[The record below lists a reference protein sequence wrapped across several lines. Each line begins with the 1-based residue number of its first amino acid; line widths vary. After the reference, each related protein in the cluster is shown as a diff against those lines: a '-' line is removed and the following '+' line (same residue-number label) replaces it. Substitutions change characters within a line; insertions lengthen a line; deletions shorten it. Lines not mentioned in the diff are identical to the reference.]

1 MIYSSHLQPHFVAFN
16 LLIKYVCG
24 SIYVHVYVYI
34 HTYVY
39 IKIYFIFSLEIS
51 SYIHRGV
58 YVYVYIP
65 GSHKNY
71 TFIFYYDDA
80 DDGFCED
87 DVEKIKA

>member
-24 SIYVHVYVYI
+24 SIYGHVYVYI

-58 YVYVYIP
+58 YVYIP

-80 DDGFCED
+80 DDDCFCED